1 MRTLWILTL
10 LFLFSCSGQE
20 DNIKSDINEKGKNE
34 AILGS
39 FNYFEY
45 YEDGSVKVAAN
56 QLNEVFHGEY
66 QEFYKNGILKTK
78 GKHNNG
84 QRISIWRFYN
94 DVEMLE
100 KVKLYKDGESIN
112 EFGPKNFDLETVNI
126 NQLQFDVPISWDTQ
140 VNPEENI
147 LLTTV
152 ENIENV
158 EFSSNFSVTIT
169 ELSKTGYSFQNIINL
184 NLEAYKE
191 QSNFFEIINQGKPN
205 FNFPSHQV
213 IYIIETHDG
222 QRLAGV
228 TTFVQIGDYAF
239 NMTGLARNEN
249 KGEFIEYKVLFQEM
263 SGSLKKQS
271 K

>member
-1 MRTLWILTL
+1 MRILWILTL
-10 LFLFSCSGQE
+10 LLLFSCSGQE
-20 DNIKSDINEKGKNE
+20 DNINSGINETEKDVSTLDG
-34 AILGS
+34 

-45 YEDGSVKVAAN
+45 FENGSVKVAAN
-56 QLNEVFHGEY
+56 QLNDVYHGEY

-94 DVEMLE
+94 DLEILE
-100 KVKLYKDGESIN
+100 KVELYQDGKIIN

-126 NQLQFDVPISWDTQ
+126 NQLQFDVPISWNTQ

-158 EFSSNFSVTIT
+158 EFSSNFSVTII
-169 ELSKTGYSFQNIINL
+169 ELSKTEYSFQDIVNL

-191 QSNFFEIINQGKPN
+191 QSNFFKIIDQGKPN

-213 IYIIETHDG
+213 IYIIETQDG

-228 TTFVQIGDYAF
+228 TTFVRIGDYAF